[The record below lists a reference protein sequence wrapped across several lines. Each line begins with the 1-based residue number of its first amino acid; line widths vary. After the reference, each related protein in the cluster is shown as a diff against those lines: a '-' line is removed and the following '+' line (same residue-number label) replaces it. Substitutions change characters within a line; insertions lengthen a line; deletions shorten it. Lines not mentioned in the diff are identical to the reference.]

1 MCSIRRIKKAMKNS
15 NSFFTIAVK
24 GEECYFCV
32 NESMEIAYHKKGV
45 QISYEYIPYKA
56 IKKIV

>member
-1 MCSIRRIKKAMKNS
+1 MKNS
-15 NSFFTIAVK
+15 NGFFTIAVK
-24 GEECYFCV
+24 GEEYYFCV